1 MAFNSFSFWLVF
13 PFIFGLYWLIPAKYS
28 QWRKLLLVL
37 ASYLLYMNWK
47 PAFALVLLGV
57 TLVTYWGG
65 QVLSLEFKGECLE
78 SVDSSKFLDGPSK
91 KVEYKSSR
99 RKRLAW
105 CYALLALL
113 PLLVFKY
120 YNFLNE
126 SLSAGL
132 SSVGLQFAMPG
143 LNWAVPVGI
152 SFFTF
157 QAVGYMLDVYHGRV
171 KAEKNLLDY
180 MLFVSFFPQ
189 VTSGPIST
197 VEDLMPQIKATHIF
211 DYEQGKRGL
220 KQLLWGMFIKLVI
233 ADRLGLFV
241 DAVYANYV
249 HYSGATCFVAS
260 IFYTLQIYC
269 DFAGYSL
276 MAIGIARTL
285 GFDLIDNF
293 RRPYFAVSITDFW
306 KRWHISLT
314 RWLTRQVYIPLGG
327 SRCSKAKNYWNIMV
341 TFLVSGIW
349 HGANWTF
356 IFWGVMHGALQVI
369 EKALGWQKYEGRNW
383 GIKVIR
389 ICVTFLLVN
398 FAWIFFRM
406 PNISDAFS
414 MIGSMF
420 TNFGTPSFS
429 ALNGSALLMMT
440 TGLSL
445 LFFKDLRDEF
455 FTGLPRFLET
465 KLLRW
470 VVYVVLFCMILNFGV
485 LDGGQF
491 IYVSF

>member
-1 MAFNSFSFWLVF
+1 M
-13 PFIFGLYWLIPAKYS
+13 
-28 QWRKLLLVL
+28 
-37 ASYLLYMNWK
+37 
-47 PAFALVLLGV
+47 
-57 TLVTYWGG
+57 TYWGG
-65 QVLSLEFKGECLE
+65 QVL
-78 SVDSSKFLDGPSK
+78 
-91 KVEYKSSR
+91 EYKDESEKKTNK
-99 RKRLAW
+99 RKRLVRLF
-105 CYALLALL
+105 ALLGLL

-120 YNFLNE
+120 YNFLND
-126 SLSAGL
+126 SLTAGL
-132 SSVGLQFAMPG
+132 ANIGLKFALPG

-171 KAEKNLLDY
+171 KAEKKLLDY
-180 MLFVSFFPQ
+180 VLFVSFFPQ

-197 VEDLMPQIKATHIF
+197 AEELMPQIKATHKF
-211 DYEQGKRGL
+211 DNEQGKQGL
-220 KQLLWGMFIKLVI
+220 KYLLWGMFIKLVI

-241 DAVYANYV
+241 DTVYANYV

-260 IFYTLQIYC
+260 VFYTLQIYC

-285 GFDLIDNF
+285 GFNLINNF
-293 RRPYFAVSITDFW
+293 RRPYLAVSITDFW

-327 SRCSKAKNYWNIMV
+327 SRCSKPRTYWNIFV

-356 IFWGVMHGALQVI
+356 IVWGVMHGILQII
-369 EKALGWQKYEGRNW
+369 EKALGWQKYEGNCWAVR
-383 GIKVIR
+383 GIR
-389 ICVTFLLVN
+389 IVVTFLLVN

-406 PNISDAFS
+406 PNVKEAFA
-414 MIGSMF
+414 MIIHMF
-420 TNFGTPSFS
+420 TQVGIPNFSDLGG
-429 ALNGSALLMMT
+429 AALLILTIAMVI
-440 TGLSL
+440 
-445 LFFKDLRDEF
+445 LFFKDIRDEF
-455 FTGLPRFLET
+455 IPAKMSFLSN
-465 KLLRW
+465 KMVRW
-470 VVYVVLFCMILNFGV
+470 TIYVVLFCMILSFGV

>member
-1 MAFNSFSFWLVF
+1 MAFNSLSFWLVF
-13 PFIFGLYWLIPAKYS
+13 PFVFGIYWLIPVKWN
-28 QWRKLLLVL
+28 QWRKVFLVL

-65 QVLSLEFKGECLE
+65 QILAIDSNVESGE
-78 SVDSSKFLDGPSK
+78 SVERE
-91 KVEYKSSR
+91 KVKAK

-105 CYALLALL
+105 CFALLALL

-120 YNFLNE
+120 YNFLND
-126 SLSAGL
+126 SLTIGLSAIGL
-132 SSVGLQFAMPG
+132 KFAMHG
-143 LNWAVPVGI
+143 LNCAVPIGI

-180 MLFVSFFPQ
+180 VLFVSFFPQ

-197 VEDLMPQIKATHIF
+197 AEELMPQIKATHTF
-211 DYEQGKRGL
+211 DYEQGKQGL

-233 ADRLGLFV
+233 ADRLGMFV
-241 DAVYANYV
+241 DTVYANYI
-249 HYSGATCFVAS
+249 HYNGGTCFLAS
-260 IFYTLQIYC
+260 VFYSLQIYC

-285 GFDLIDNF
+285 GFKLIDNF
-293 RRPYFAVSITDFW
+293 RRPYLAVSVTDFW

-327 SRCSKAKNYWNIMV
+327 SRCRKARTYWNILV

-356 IFWGVMHGALQVI
+356 IFWGVMHGVLQII
-369 EKALGWQKYEGRNW
+369 EKALGWQKYDGKNMAVRF
-383 GIKVIR
+383 VR
-389 ICVTFLLVN
+389 IAVTFLLVN
-398 FAWIFFRM
+398 FAWVFFRM
-406 PNISDAFS
+406 PSVGEAFGV
-414 MIGSMF
+414 IGRMF
-420 TNFGTPSFS
+420 TLLGAPSLASVYGGFAPIVILILALSILMYKELTEEFISRKPAFLSTPVVRWATYVTLF
-429 ALNGSALLMMT
+429 AL
-440 TGLSL
+440 
-445 LFFKDLRDEF
+445 
-455 FTGLPRFLET
+455 
-465 KLLRW
+465 
-470 VVYVVLFCMILNFGV
+470 ILCVGV
-485 LDGGQF
+485 LDGGSF

>member
-13 PFIFGLYWLIPAKYS
+13 PFIFVIYWLIPARFN
-28 QWRKLLLVL
+28 QWRKVFLVV
-37 ASYLLYMNWK
+37 ASYLLYKNWK
-47 PAFALVLLGV
+47 PAFAIVLLGV
-57 TLVTYWGG
+57 TLITFGG
-65 QVLSLEFKGECLE
+65 GYL
-78 SVDSSKFLDGPSK
+78 LDAQEDTK
-91 KVEYKSSR
+91 KRKSI
-99 RKRLAW
+99 AW
-105 CYALLALL
+105 LFALLGLL

-120 YNFLNE
+120 YNFLND

-132 SSVGLQFAMPG
+132 SAVGLKFAMPG

-180 MLFVSFFPQ
+180 VLFVSFFPQ

-197 VEDLMPQIKATHIF
+197 AEDLMPQIKATHTF
-211 DYEQGKRGL
+211 DYEQGKQGL
-220 KQLLWGMFIKLVI
+220 KQLLWGMFIKVVI

-241 DAVYANYV
+241 DTVYANYI
-249 HYSGATCFVAS
+249 HYSGSACFVAS
-260 IFYTLQIYC
+260 VFYTLQIYC

-285 GFDLIDNF
+285 GFNLIDNF
-293 RRPYFAVSITDFW
+293 RRPYLAVSITDFW

-327 SRCSKAKNYWNIMV
+327 SRCSKPRTYWNILV

-356 IFWGVMHGALQVI
+356 IFWGVMHGVLQII
-369 EKALGWQKYEGRNW
+369 EKALGWQKYEGKNW
-383 GIKVIR
+383 AVKTVR
-389 ICVTFLLVN
+389 IAVTFLLVS
-398 FAWIFFRM
+398 FAWVFFRM
-406 PNISDAFS
+406 PNIGDAFG
-414 MIGSMF
+414 MIGRMF
-420 TNFGTPSFS
+420 SNV
-429 ALNGSALLMMT
+429 GSLDLSDMSNSVMVVLLVSIVILIGKDVREEFFPT
-440 TGLSL
+440 KCSL
-445 LFFKDLRDEF
+445 LNK
-455 FTGLPRFLET
+455 GLV
-465 KLLRW
+465 KW
-470 VVYVVLFCMILNFGV
+470 CVYVGLFCLILMFGV

-491 IYVSF
+491 IYGRF